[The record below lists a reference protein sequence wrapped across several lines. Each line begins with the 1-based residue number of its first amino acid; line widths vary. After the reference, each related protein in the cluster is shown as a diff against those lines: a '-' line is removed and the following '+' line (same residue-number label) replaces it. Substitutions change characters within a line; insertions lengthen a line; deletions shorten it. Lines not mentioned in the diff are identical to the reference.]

1 MESVMVSLLILD
13 FIFRFLADKQKKVY
27 LFYK

>member
-1 MESVMVSLLILD
+1 MESIMVSLLILD

-27 LFYK
+27 LFY